1 MGGIFD
7 IIASTEFRNTMYGL
21 SIVCLILA
29 VGVAMVAMVFYGR
42 AREIEGV
49 SKEQE
54 KWVLLFATWRD
65 SLIITLLYTSE
76 SIVYRFSEF
85 SGLSEVM
92 SERIYLFSPVV
103 QPVFSLIT
111 SVLIFMIVVTRVI
124 AISRWLGSQK
134 DTQ

>member
-29 VGVAMVAMVFYGR
+29 VGAAVVAMVFYGR
-42 AREIEGV
+42 ARETEGV
-49 SKEQE
+49 PKEQE

-103 QPVFSLIT
+103 QPVFSLII

>member
-1 MGGIFD
+1 MSGIFD

-29 VGVAMVAMVFYGR
+29 VGVAVVAMVFYGR
-42 AREIEGV
+42 ARETEGV

-124 AISRWLGSQK
+124 AISRWLGAQK
-134 DTQ
+134 S

>member
-1 MGGIFD
+1 M
-7 IIASTEFRNTMYGL
+7 
-21 SIVCLILA
+21 
-29 VGVAMVAMVFYGR
+29 
-42 AREIEGV
+42 
-49 SKEQE
+49 
-54 KWVLLFATWRD
+54 LLFATWRD

-134 DTQ
+134 S

>member
-21 SIVCLILA
+21 SFVCLILA

>member
-1 MGGIFD
+1 MSGIFD

-29 VGVAMVAMVFYGR
+29 VGVAIVAMVFYGR
-42 AREIEGV
+42 ARETEGV
-49 SKEQE
+49 PKEQE

-85 SGLSEVM
+85 SGLSEVI
-92 SERIYLFSPVV
+92 SGRIYLFSPVV

-134 DTQ
+134 DTR